1 MLVKR
6 LAGSSTFIVGRNP
19 FELTKIH
26 NLVA

>member
-1 MLVKR
+1 MIAKR

-19 FELTKIH
+19 FEMTKIH